1 MQRKS
6 ASRRQIRAALKT
18 LQPHMPSPWNLDEFV
33 HNLANRRGRPIELR
47 AAHFEVLQ
55 DGNRTSGMWVEEPA
69 LDVIYWDVTLP
80 ALREA
85 AIAHEIAHMV
95 LDHPRKVLTSRDA
108 DGLVL
113 HRGASPSGRPASS
126 RVLFRHD
133 YEADIEKEAE
143 SLGTLL
149 VYDIAQRQLR
159 RAPST
164 VVRVA
169 TQLR

>member
-1 MQRKS
+1 M
-6 ASRRQIRAALKT
+6 RAALKT
-18 LQPHMPSPWNLDEFV
+18 LQPYMPSPWSLDGFV
-33 HNLANRRGRPIELR
+33 HNLADRRGRPIELR
-47 AAHFEVLQ
+47 AAHFEVLR

-95 LDHPRKVLTSRDA
+95 LDHPRRVLTARD
-108 DGLVL
+108 DDDLVAP
-113 HRGASPSGRPASS
+113 RGEATSGQPESA

-143 SLGTLL
+143 ALGTLL

-159 RAPST
+159 RTPST
-164 VVRVA
+164 IVRVA